1 MLFSNRSFQCLAK
14 CLGARKCW
22 TKLFIVGTWW
32 VGGWM
37 DGCLGGF
44 ICRMLVDWLVDR
56 GDGWVSEEMVR
67 RKGGRKRGLDV

>member
-1 MLFSNRSFQCLAK
+1 M
-14 CLGARKCW
+14 
-22 TKLFIVGTWW
+22 VGRW
-32 VGGWM
+32 VGGWI
-37 DGCLGGF
+37 DGYLGGF